1 MRVYHFSENPYP
13 AAWEAD
19 KRSLRVTLPNCHF
32 DPKVGADLINRY
44 IDEWALCDELGL
56 DIWVNEHHSTATCV
70 TASTMLP
77 MAMLARETKRARLL
91 TLGVPIGVRLD
102 PVLVAEEAAYI
113 DVVSMGRLELGLVKG
128 YSTEIAPANI
138 NPATIGERFWEA
150 HDLIV
155 KAMTT
160 HDGDFN
166 WEGNH
171 FHFRHVNIWPRPY
184 QQPRPPIWI
193 TAFTPF
199 SVAAIAEHG
208 HVVAAGINAR
218 LGRDIF
224 NAYRKRVA
232 ELGRPAPQRDRFG
245 YMVLVG
251 VGETEEEGHRFARKV
266 KGYLDTTGIV
276 HPAFASPPGYY
287 PVQAKVAEVRRG
299 QQGLAGSAFQSD
311 REGKPLIHRTASI
324 PDLVKAGVVFAGTP
338 DQVFDQIKEL
348 YDYVGGFGHLLAMMH
363 GGALSH
369 EDTVKSLTLFSREV
383 LPRLGELDAS
393 SDRHLQSFE
402 QLRQIATS

>member
-19 KRSLRVTLPNCHF
+19 KRSLRVTLPNRHF
-32 DPKVGADLINRY
+32 DPKIGADLINRY

-70 TASTMLP
+70 TASTM
-77 MAMLARETKRARLL
+77 
-91 TLGVPIGVRLD
+91 
-102 PVLVAEEAAYI
+102 
-113 DVVSMGRLELGLVKG
+113 
-128 YSTEIAPANI
+128 
-138 NPATIGERFWEA
+138 
-150 HDLIV
+150 
-155 KAMTT
+155 
-160 HDGDFN
+160 
-166 WEGNH
+166 
-171 FHFRHVNIWPRPY
+171 
-184 QQPRPPIWI
+184 
-193 TAFTPF
+193 
-199 SVAAIAEHG
+199 
-208 HVVAAGINAR
+208 
-218 LGRDIF
+218 
-224 NAYRKRVA
+224 
-232 ELGRPAPQRDRFG
+232 
-245 YMVLVG
+245 
-251 VGETEEEGHRFARKV
+251 
-266 KGYLDTTGIV
+266 
-276 HPAFASPPGYY
+276 
-287 PVQAKVAEVRRG
+287 
-299 QQGLAGSAFQSD
+299 GLAGSAFQSD